1 MSINGCDKHPIYNAL
16 FAIGFTNDSIT
27 NNVYSGLVQA
37 QNALNTIMNCF
48 IVFGLVSFTWIF
60 VGFSLAYEGD
70 YLGIM
75 DDLLADFLNGI
86 NGVNT
91 NGIPQLLNIIYQMIF
106 TLIASAVITGSLV
119 GRVKLSVLAIFLS
132 FRVFWSMLFWL
143 I

>member
-1 MSINGCDKHPIYNAL
+1 
-16 FAIGFTNDSIT
+16 
-27 NNVYSGLVQA
+27 
-37 QNALNTIMNCF
+37 MNCF

-70 YLGIM
+70 YLGII

-106 TLIASAVITGSLV
+106 ALIASSVITGSLV
-119 GRVKLSVLAIFLS
+119 GRVKLSVLVIF
-132 FRVFWSMLFWL
+132 FIF
-143 I
+143 